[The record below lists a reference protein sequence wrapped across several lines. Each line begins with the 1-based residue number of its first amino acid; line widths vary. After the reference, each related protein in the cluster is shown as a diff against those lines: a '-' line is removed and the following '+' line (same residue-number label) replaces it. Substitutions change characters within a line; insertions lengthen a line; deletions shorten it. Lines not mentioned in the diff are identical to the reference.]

1 MTETIWIY
9 GLHAVRHALTQTPH
23 TAVEVWVQA
32 GERSTA
38 VAEILK
44 LAGELD
50 LPIRRAPRQDLD
62 RHVEHGRHQ
71 GILLQCREAAPLSET
86 DLKAIID
93 AAGAAALVLVLDSVQ
108 DPQNLGACL
117 RVADAA
123 GVNAVVV
130 PVHRGVGLTAVAR
143 KVASGAAESVPL
155 IAVNNLART
164 LTHLKDWGLWLIGMA
179 GDAAEPLYALDLTG
193 PTAVVLGSE
202 GQGLRRLTREHCDF
216 LARIPMR
223 GRVKSL
229 NVATAAGVVL
239 YEVVRQRHFAKIPR

>member
-1 MTETIWIY
+1 MIGTHWIY
-9 GLHAVRHALTQTPH
+9 GVHAVRHTLTQIPQD
-23 TAVEVWVQA
+23 AIELWVQT

-44 LAGELD
+44 LAGALK
-50 LPIRRAPRQDLD
+50 LPIHRATRQDLD
-62 RHVEHGRHQ
+62 LHAEHGRHQ
-71 GILLQCREAAPLSET
+71 GILLRCQERVPLGEA
-86 DLKAIID
+86 DLKSIIET
-93 AAGAAALVLVLDSVQ
+93 AGKTALVLVLDSVQ

-143 KVASGAAESVPL
+143 KVASGAAESMPL

-164 LTHLKDWGLWLIGMA
+164 LQHLKDWGVWLVGMSD
-179 GDAAEPLYALDLTG
+179 DATEPLYSLDLTG
-193 PTAVVLGSE
+193 PTAVVLGGE
-202 GQGLRRLTREHCDF
+202 GPGLRRLTREHCDY
-216 LARIPMR
+216 LARIPML
-223 GRVKSL
+223 GRVESL

-239 YEVVRQRHFAKIPR
+239 YEAQRQRHFAKARP